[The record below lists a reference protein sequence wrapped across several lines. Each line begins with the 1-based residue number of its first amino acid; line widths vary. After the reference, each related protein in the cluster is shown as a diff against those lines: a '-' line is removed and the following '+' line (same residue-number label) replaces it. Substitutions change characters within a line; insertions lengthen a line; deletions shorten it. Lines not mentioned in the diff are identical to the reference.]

1 MTDEEVLKKY
11 NDMLVYFGTLP
22 NPEHEPRQF
31 AQCVKMFDYYNQ
43 RKEDDSTKQA
53 N

>member
-1 MTDEEVLKKY
+1 MTDEEALKKY
-11 NDMLVYFGTLP
+11 NDMLEHFGTLP

-31 AQCVKMFDYYNQ
+31 AHYVKLYNYYNE
-43 RKEDDSTKQA
+43 RKQNDNTTPA